1 MVPQTVPTDH
11 PRSTALDAAALRW
24 HPAPVPS
31 DLQPKA
37 VVLSATRAEAPGA
50 VLRVAGLTVVERALR
65 QLGQSPEM
73 RVVLASDGSVPLP
86 APLPANAEVRKV
98 ADAAAA
104 ATLAR
109 ELGAPRLGADVVRLE
124 RKIWSAG
131 LRVTDERSR
140 REAEDAVFGTLF
152 RADLGF
158 VARHLN
164 KPMSVWFTRHVL
176 VHTAVTPNQITLFA
190 AVLGVIGCGL
200 IATGH
205 YGWVAAGLALEQLQS
220 VLDGC
225 DGELARVRFQQ
236 SKLGAWLDTFVDDV
250 LNVLLTVSAGV
261 GLWQAGAGSWA
272 LAVGVAGGAMLVLSN
287 LIIMRDMRRQQA
299 SGDLM
304 DMVWWFSGG
313 KKLGQMSAGGGQNGP
328 GIGTILFTM
337 GRRDTAI
344 YLWLLFALLGQ
355 LILVLVMATIIAL
368 AWFVAS
374 VIQLSVAPLAP
385 RGTAQ

>member
-1 MVPQTVPTDH
+1 VPGH
-11 PRSTALDAAALRW
+11 
-24 HPAPVPS
+24 
-31 DLQPKA
+31 KA
-37 VVLSATRAEAPGA
+37 VVLSLTRAEAPGA
-50 VLRVAGLTVVERALR
+50 ALRVAGLTVVERALR
-65 QLGQSPEM
+65 QLGQSREL
-73 RVVLASDGSVPLP
+73 RVIVASDGSVPLP
-86 APLPANAEVRKV
+86 TSLPANAEVRMV
-98 ADAAAA
+98 ADAGAAE
-104 ATLAR
+104 TLAR
-109 ELGAPRLGADVVRLE
+109 ELGSPRLGADIVRLD
-124 RKIWSAG
+124 RNRWSGG
-131 LRVTDERSR
+131 LRVTDEQSR
-140 REAEDAVFGTLF
+140 RAAEDAVFATLF

-164 KPMSVWFTRHVL
+164 KPISIWFTRNVL
-176 VHTAVTPNQITLFA
+176 THTSVTPNQITLFA
-190 AVLGVIGCGL
+190 AAVGIFGCAL

-205 YGWVAAGLALEQLQS
+205 YGWVAVGLALEQLQS

-250 LNVLLTVSAGV
+250 LNVLLTVSTGV

-272 LAVGVAGGAMLVLSN
+272 LAVGLAGGAMLVLSN
-287 LIIMRDMRRQQA
+287 LIIMRDMRRQKA

-313 KKLGQMSAGGGQNGP
+313 KRLAEMTAAGGQGGP

-344 YLWLLFALLGQ
+344 YLWLLFVLLNQ
-355 LILVLVMATIIAL
+355 LILVLLMATIISL
-368 AWFVAS
+368 CWFVAS
-374 VIQLSVAPLAP
+374 VIQLAAAPLAP